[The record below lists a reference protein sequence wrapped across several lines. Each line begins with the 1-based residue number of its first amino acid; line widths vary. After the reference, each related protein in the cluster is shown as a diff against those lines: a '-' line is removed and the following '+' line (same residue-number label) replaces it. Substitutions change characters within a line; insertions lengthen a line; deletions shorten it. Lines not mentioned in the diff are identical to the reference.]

1 MTDPSLLTRDET
13 SRKYFLFSTRW
24 ITGRFI
30 SGVLKHLKKTSP
42 GTILDIGCGTGF
54 VTDALQKS
62 AGADIVGCDRDPVR
76 LSFAKKQYGLETVL
90 ADITCLPFKP
100 SSFDTVIA
108 MEIIEH
114 IPEKEVAL
122 AEIKRVSAKNI
133 LITVPNDPVFMVA
146 NFLRGKNL
154 MSFGNPPDHINHFNR
169 RTLKAFLSS
178 RFPKTEVSNNAIFWL
193 IAHIDK

>member
-1 MTDPSLLTRDET
+1 MADPSLLTRDET
-13 SRKYFLFSTRW
+13 SRKYVQYSTRW
-24 ITGRFI
+24 VTGKFI
-30 SGVLKHLKKTSP
+30 AGVLQQLKKTRP

-54 VTDALQKS
+54 VTDAVQKS

-90 ADITCLPFKP
+90 ADINWLPFRP

-114 IPEKEVAL
+114 VPDKESALFEIGRVA
-122 AEIKRVSAKNI
+122 KRTI

-154 MSFGNPPDHINHFNR
+154 MTFGNPPDHISHFTR

-178 RFPKTEVSNNAIFWL
+178 RFPKTDVSINAVFWL
-193 IAHIDK
+193 IAYIEK